1 MSRSQRAKK
10 FIRFDNLGLVDFA
23 MGLVD
28 FFFGGAGGGG
38 RTGEGRMEERMEK
51 GPTFHF
57 VKRAMRKSSIF
68 FVSDM
73 KILSV

>member
-10 FIRFDNLGLVDFA
+10 FIRFDSLGLVDFA

-28 FFFGGAGGGG
+28 FFLGGGGG

-57 VKRAMRKSSIF
+57 VKRAMRKSIIF